1 MLGAE
6 ALLND
11 NVFSDLSPPLNEAFS
26 GSSSAKLIQS
36 PQHSNNQNPCLGSS
50 AASPGQLSSQKQQQ
64 QLLQDLPPTSPSQR
78 NAETASQAVV
88 SHQDAGV
95 SLRND
100 HEEGRE
106 KQQKELTLEEEKRHS
121 VKEGKQTPVIVLRDS
136 SSQQEAEDSS
146 TEEES
151 NASEATEPVD
161 GGHTHSTPQT
171 LGEQAASP
179 PHIASA
185 WGTNPELP
193 ESREPQEKQTSSA
206 LKAASV
212 ELAQQRQQKPD
223 QLKPVLNSSP
233 AKQTIGQGLPHQ
245 SRQRIGSAFTQTT
258 AQLPVSIALKDED
271 SKLTLKAATPP
282 TESGASLAGSIKSAT
297 NASQYV
303 SHSPP
308 LLVQLPRQ
316 KWSLKTI
323 PIHLEIKI
331 FTQTICLH

>member
-11 NVFSDLSPPLNEAFS
+11 NVFSDLSPSLNGAFS

-36 PQHSNNQNPCLGSS
+36 PQHSNNQNIVLGSN

-64 QLLQDLPPTSPSQR
+64 QLQNLPPTSPSQR
-78 NAETASQAVV
+78 NAETASQAIV

-100 HEEGRE
+100 REKGCE

-121 VKEGKQTPVIVLRDS
+121 VKEGKQTPVIVLSDS

-151 NASEATEPVD
+151 NASEATEPVN
-161 GGHTHSTPQT
+161 GEHTHSTPQT
-171 LGEQAASP
+171 FGEQAASP
-179 PHIASA
+179 PHAASA
-185 WGTNPELP
+185 RGRNAELP

-206 LKAASV
+206 LKTTSV
-212 ELAQQRQQKPD
+212 ELRQQKQRKPD

-233 AKQTIGQGLPHQ
+233 ANQIISQALPNQ
-245 SRQRIGSAFTQTT
+245 SSQQIGSASTQAT
-258 AQLPVSIALKDED
+258 AQLPVSIALKDQD
-271 SKLTLKAATPP
+271 SKLTLEAATPP
-282 TESGASLAGSIKSAT
+282 TESGASLAGSIKSDI

-303 SHSPP
+303 
-308 LLVQLPRQ
+308 
-316 KWSLKTI
+316 
-323 PIHLEIKI
+323 
-331 FTQTICLH
+331 LHYHHC